1 MHSSSTSPPRSAL
14 GRSAGRWRRA
24 PLCAG
29 LLLLGCFEDPIEE
42 RCTLRVEPTGE
53 VRVTVETV
61 VRRPL
66 GGNRQFDER
75 LAALDQE
82 LMGGYGR
89 WQARFERIEGDREGL
104 SWERWEGHLVRHERW
119 LQLPEPEQQLPEL
132 FGDTPIDVELQRGDE
147 SAELTLVAGPSDRA
161 TRRERER
168 IDQTLVAWS
177 EDLAAHLAATAEL
190 WRYFESHPDRAGPVT
205 WMLFDDML
213 EEEDRGRTELLPVE
227 EDLVLRS
234 QRAQQRVVE
243 IFDFPEDEAFTLQEI
258 SRRVFDP
265 FPAVFAVELP
275 EGSLLLEREGFELGD
290 DGRLVVP
297 RHSLWDAFVS
307 LEGRWVSPD
316 PLLAQVRQA
325 LIDDDA
331 PFPVEAFLDQE
342 FRFPATSPRGT
353 EVARNLRQA
362 LRPTELYRAV
372 WLAPVAPD
380 EPTEEAEALAARR

>member
-1 MHSSSTSPPRSAL
+1 MHDSSITPVHSVRSWRA
-14 GRSAGRWRRA
+14 RAWRRA

-53 VRVTVETV
+53 VRVTVETLV
-61 VRRPL
+61 HRPL

-89 WQARFERIEGDREGL
+89 WQARFERIEGGDREGL

-119 LQLPEPEQQLPEL
+119 LQLPAPEQQLPEL
-132 FGDTPIDVELQRGDE
+132 FRDTPIDVGLQRGDE
-147 SAELTLVAGPSDRA
+147 SVELTLVAGSSDRA

-234 QRAQQRVVE
+234 QRAQQRVAE
-243 IFDFPEDEAFTLQEI
+243 IFDFPEDEAYTLQEV

-275 EGSLLLEREGFELGD
+275 EGSRLLEREGFELGD
-290 DGRLVVP
+290 GGRLVVP

-325 LIDDDA
+325 LLDSDA

-353 EVARNLRQA
+353 EVAQRLRQA
-362 LRPTELYRAV
+362 LRPATVYRAV
-372 WLAPVAPD
+372 WSAPVVPH
-380 EPTEEAEALAARR
+380 EPTEEAEAAARR